1 MSFSQAVTSVFSQ
14 YATFSGRAR
23 RSEYWYFTLFNI
35 LVNIVLSIVSTAIP
49 ILIWL
54 DFIYA
59 IAAIVPGLAVCCRRL
74 HDTGK
79 SGALMFLA
87 LIPVIGG
94 LILLIWVCQDSQ
106 PGVNQY
112 GPSPK
117 DQVW

>member
-1 MSFSQAVTSVFSQ
+1 MSFSQAIVSVFSH

-35 LVNIVLSIVSTAIP
+35 LINIVLSIVGAALP
-49 ILIWL
+49 ILTWL
-54 DFIYA
+54 GFLYA
-59 IAAIVPGLAVCCRRL
+59 IAAIVPALAVCCRRL
-74 HDTGK
+74 HDTGR
-79 SGALMFLA
+79 SGAFMLLA
-87 LIPVIGG
+87 FIPVIGG